1 MSAVAIPADWPTPAS
16 AAVPDGSA
24 LVGVVLLAAL
34 ALVAVSAS
42 GAWLMRCPRGGSAS
56 RLLALLGLAVGALL
70 GDVLL
75 HLLPHALKDQGAA
88 PTVLLAAAGF
98 GLFAAVDRLRS
109 RRHRPTTS
117 HGRWSRPRM
126 VAVLLV
132 DGLHHLVDGVMLAVA
147 FSASPALGVATWI
160 ALLAHELPKEWGDLA
175 MLVAAGRSVRQAVR
189 LNVGAAAPLLLGA
202 GVGLAWGDGAHSA
215 LGWLGAVVA
224 GGFLYLVLFLLWPTL
239 RRLRAQ
245 AAAPLRLPWRAMAA
259 GLFAMGALAFGE
271 QRLGLGH
278 GHLHGL
284 HAAPPEPPTSFAPWL
299 TPRG

>member
-1 MSAVAIPADWPTPAS
+1 MSPAS
-16 AAVPDGSA
+16 VTP
-24 LVGVVLLAAL
+24 LLEGAWLHATVFTAAL

-42 GAWLMRCPRGGSAS
+42 GAWWMRCPRGGSAA

-75 HLLPHALKDQGAA
+75 HLLPHAWKDQGVA
-88 PTVLLAAAGF
+88 PTLLLAMAGF

-109 RRHRPTTS
+109 RRHRSTTL
-117 HGRWSRPRM
+117 HGRWSRTRM

-160 ALLAHELPKEWGDLA
+160 ALLAHELPKEWGELA
-175 MLVAAGRSVRQAVR
+175 MLVTAGRSVRQAVR
-189 LNVGAAAPLLLGA
+189 LNVSAAAPLLLGA
-202 GVGLAWGDGAHSA
+202 GAGLAWGDGAHAA

-224 GGFLYLVLFLLWPTL
+224 GGFLYLVLFLLWPAV
-239 RRLRAQ
+239 RRLRWQ
-245 AAAPLRLPWRAMAA
+245 TPVPLRRPWWAMAA

-278 GHLHGL
+278 GHVHGL
-284 HAAPPEPPTSFAPWL
+284 DGVPRESPKSFAPWL
-299 TPRG
+299 QPEG

>member
-1 MSAVAIPADWPTPAS
+1 MSTVAIGVDWRAPAS
-16 AAVPDGSA
+16 VTGLEGFA
-24 LVGVVLLAAL
+24 LLAVVLLAAL

-42 GAWLMRCPRGGSAS
+42 GTWWVRGPRGGSAS

-75 HLLPHALKDQGAA
+75 HLLPHAWKDQGAA
-88 PTVLLAAAGF
+88 PTVLLATAGF

-109 RRHRPTTS
+109 RRHPPTTS
-117 HGRWSRPRM
+117 HGRWSRTRM
-126 VAVLLV
+126 TAALLV

-147 FSASPALGVATWI
+147 FSASPALGVATWM
-160 ALLAHELPKEWGDLA
+160 ALLAHELPKEWGELA

-202 GVGLAWGDGAHSA
+202 GAGLAWGDGAHAA

-224 GGFLYLVLFLLWPTL
+224 GGFLYLVLFLLWPAVQQ
-239 RRLRAQ
+239 LRAH
-245 AAAPLRLPWRAMAA
+245 AGAPQRLPWRAMAA

-271 QRLGLGH
+271 QQLGLGH
-278 GHLHGL
+278 GHLHGVGT
-284 HAAPPEPPTSFAPWL
+284 APPEPPTSFAPWL
-299 TPRG
+299 APRG